1 MSPNENSL
9 SCPNRCS
16 IFVSCEMWGVLC
28 AAHFS
33 GRHEENIS
41 KVQVLSS
48 PDCHVSARM
57 LLLGTASMPPRVDST
72 WSDMGTPIHR
82 CLREDSIYLYIYI
95 CIYIHTYI
103 HACIHTYIC
112 IYNDINKAMSSYF
125 DGLYHPFMMF
135 WGWFTIALG
144 TLRRELW
151 HNFADYY
158 I

>member
-1 MSPNENSL
+1 M
-9 SCPNRCS
+9 
-16 IFVSCEMWGVLC
+16 
-28 AAHFS
+28 
-33 GRHEENIS
+33 
-41 KVQVLSS
+41 
-48 PDCHVSARM
+48 
-57 LLLGTASMPPRVDST
+57 
-72 WSDMGTPIHR
+72 
-82 CLREDSIYLYIYI
+82 
-95 CIYIHTYI
+95 YIHTYI
-103 HACIHTYIC
+103 HTSMHAYIHTYIC